1 MRYEEEER
9 KKRKKNYL
17 IRTFPSKK
25 KINPRDWTVE
35 IGDGRT
41 TYHSTFTRS
50 RFIAI
55 PTATPKKKASH
66 QKRPEFDRW
75 IARES
80 RVCRF
85 VDRVSSYS
93 YSFSRTREAA
103 LKHTDVCFQAT
114 DNEIIVD
121 RGTAHAWRQ
130 RSLELYHVVHRLL
143 TEKFSDRTTVYNYT
157 F

>member
-1 MRYEEEER
+1 MHREGE
-9 KKRKKNYL
+9 KRKKNYL

-25 KINPRDWTVE
+25 KINPRDRTVE

-55 PTATPKKKASH
+55 PTATPKK
-66 QKRPEFDRW
+66 KRPEFDRW

>member
-1 MRYEEEER
+1 MDEQ
-9 KKRKKNYL
+9 L
-17 IRTFPSKK
+17 ITLLLLDRVYSDINTKK
-25 KINPRDWTVE
+25 KT
-35 IGDGRT
+35 
-41 TYHSTFTRS
+41 
-50 RFIAI
+50 
-55 PTATPKKKASH
+55 SH

-85 VDRVSSYS
+85 VDRVSSYF